1 MGQGK
6 DRAVDKECGEKATR
20 ASWLR
25 KISYFCTLKHDKNN
39 SNYMKTNKIV
49 LLFSF
54 VVLALVSSSCVTTK
68 HVRYLQD
75 MPTEGLPISKTLEA
89 TVAPFDELRIQ
100 VVTKSGQNE
109 ELLKP
114 FNQLRVAN
122 AVGGANSNGNTM
134 LAGYLVDARGNIQFP
149 VLGDIHVAG
158 LTRLQLQDTIAARI
172 VRNGYLKDPLVV
184 ARFMNFKVF
193 FLSSSGGKVI
203 NVPNERCTF
212 LEALAMAGGLD
223 WYTRRDRIGV
233 MREVNGRRV
242 IHYLDP
248 RSTDIFD
255 DDFFVLQQ
263 NDIIFT
269 EERSYKFFSNNLSTV
284 LGLVSSLT
292 SVLAIYTMIYTFIQ
306 KQGD

>member
-1 MGQGK
+1 
-6 DRAVDKECGEKATR
+6 
-20 ASWLR
+20 
-25 KISYFCTLKHDKNN
+25 
-39 SNYMKTNKIV
+39 MKTNKIV
-49 LLFSF
+49 LFFALIA
-54 VVLALVSSSCVTTK
+54 LAWTLSSCVTAK

-75 MPTEGLPISKTLEA
+75 MPTSGLPINKTLEA

-114 FNQLRVAN
+114 FNQLRSATQIGGSAN
-122 AVGGANSNGNTM
+122 ASNSLSN
-134 LAGYLVDARGNIQFP
+134 YLVDAQGNIQFP
-149 VLGDIHVAG
+149 VLGDVHVEG
-158 LTRLQLQDTIAARI
+158 LTRLQVQDTIAARI

-203 NVPNERCTF
+203 NVSNERCTF

-233 MREVNGRRV
+233 MREVNGKRV

-248 RSTDIFD
+248 RSTEIFN

-269 EERSYKFFSNNLSTV
+269 EERPYKFFSINLNTV
-284 LGLVSSLT
+284 LGLVSSVT
-292 SVLAIYTMIYTFIQ
+292 SVVAIYTMVRSLLTPKNGGTQ
-306 KQGD
+306 

>member
-1 MGQGK
+1 M
-6 DRAVDKECGEKATR
+6 R
-20 ASWLR
+20 
-25 KISYFCTLKHDKNN
+25 
-39 SNYMKTNKIV
+39 TNRIF
-49 LLFSF
+49 LFLCLAA
-54 VVLALVSSSCVTTK
+54 LALASSSCVTTK

-75 MPTEGLPISKTLEA
+75 MPTYGLPISKTLEA

-114 FNQLRVAN
+114 FNQLHNSAQY
-122 AVGGANSNGNTM
+122 GGSGISSNGS

-149 VLGDIHVAG
+149 VLGDLHVAG
-158 LTRLQLQDTIAARI
+158 LTRLQLQDTIAACI
-172 VRNGYLKDPLVV
+172 IRNGYLSDPLVV
-184 ARFMNFKVF
+184 ARFANFKVF

-212 LEALAMAGGLD
+212 LEALALAGGLD

-233 MREVNGRRV
+233 MREVEGKRV

-248 RSTDIFD
+248 RSTEVFH

-269 EERSYKFFSNNLSTV
+269 EERSYKFFSNNLNTV
-284 LGLVSSLT
+284 LGVVSSLL
-292 SVLAIYTMIYTFIQ
+292 SVLSIYTLISNFVQ
-306 KQGD
+306 KQQ